1 VDARNDPRNDPRHD
15 HWAALAD
22 GDRLRA
28 LGAVSR
34 LVAEGWSTDRVA
46 HELVVPSQARVG
58 ELWLTGE
65 WSVVQEHCATEV
77 NEAVV
82 HWLTARLGPPADD
95 APSLLVS
102 CLQGERHALP
112 ALVVAHDLMARG
124 ARVVFLGADPEPSG
138 LHAAVLALRPSA
150 VLFSASIA
158 CCLGHQRSR
167 FDELTSLGV
176 PVVVGGRV
184 FAGPP
189 GGRRASVLGATAHA
203 QTAAEVLDLLPQL
216 PGRTARRPRDPIAV
230 DDEVAW
236 LDHYR
241 HRIVPEVMWTLAQR
255 HHDPEVVGGR
265 WPEVSEHIEHVL
277 GCLSAAISIQDESI
291 MVEVRDWLVEVLVHR
306 DVDPG
311 LVDEVWELLSG
322 WMEGHPVTRLFLAAS
337 RATGAETGS

>member
-1 VDARNDPRNDPRHD
+1 VDARTD

-28 LGAVSR
+28 LEAVST
-34 LVAEGWSTDRVA
+34 LVAEGWSTDRIA
-46 HELVVPSQARVG
+46 HEVVVPSQNRVG

-65 WSVVQEHCATEV
+65 WSVVQEHCATAV

-82 HWLTARLGPPADD
+82 HWLTAHLRPPADD
-95 APSLLVS
+95 APTLLVS

-138 LHAAVLALRPSA
+138 LHAAVLSLRPGA
-150 VLFSASIA
+150 VLFSASIS

-167 FDELTSLGV
+167 FDELTSQDI
-176 PVVVGGRV
+176 PVVVGGHA
-184 FAGPP
+184 FAGPQ

-203 QTAAEVLDLLPQL
+203 QTAAQVLDLLPRL
-216 PGRTARRPRDPIAV
+216 RGRAARPPRDPTAV

-241 HRIVPEVMWTLAQR
+241 HRIVPEVMWTLGQR
-255 HHDPEVVGGR
+255 HHDPEVIGNR
-265 WPEVSEHIEHVL
+265 WPEVSQHIEHVL

-291 MVEVRDWLVEVLVHR
+291 MVEARDWLVEVLVHR
-306 DVDPG
+306 HIDPG
-311 LVDEVWELLSG
+311 LVDEVWELLAG
-322 WMEGHPVTRLFLAAS
+322 WLEGHPVTRLFLAAS
-337 RATGAETGS
+337 RAGGDEPGS